1 MFMSTT
7 NETGVKAYTITELAR
22 LYGISLK
29 TLRTWLSPHQQ
40 AIGPR
45 LGRYYTVLQVRRI
58 FECLGQPDR
67 LEE

>member
-1 MFMSTT
+1 MSTT

-29 TLRTWLSPHQQ
+29 TMRTWLSPHQHH
-40 AIGPR
+40 IGPR

-58 FECLGQPDR
+58 FECLGQPDSVAGA
-67 LEE
+67 